1 MSTSDVAADDRRRDR
16 RAVVIVLVV
25 LLLLLGGLYAGGY
38 ALTSDRLP
46 RGSQVGGVRVGGL
59 SPSAARQKVARET
72 TELAA
77 RPLRVVVDDRAFTIR
92 PADVGLEIDVPG
104 SVGQVPVGRSFDPRD
119 MWDALVASTD
129 VPLQVVAV
137 GDGVERR
144 VAGIAAKVDE
154 PVVEGD
160 VVFEDG
166 RARAV
171 YPRTGHVL
179 DRDAAAEA
187 LVSAYPSD
195 GETVELGL
203 TDDAPDVVTSEVS
216 RVMGAFANPAMSGAV
231 TYRFGRLR
239 VVVRP
244 DDYAAALS
252 VTASDGRLRP
262 RVDGDRLWSLFGRV
276 GRRWGTGSGE
286 LRVADRILSPALA
299 VDYLRGEVVAGFLDV
314 VRKPQRQRTVTIPVS
329 PLRGR

>member
-1 MSTSDVAADDRRRDR
+1 MSTYDIAADDRRRDR
-16 RAVVIVLVV
+16 RAVLVVLVV

-46 RGSQVGGVRVGGL
+46 RGTKVGGVRVGGL
-59 SPSAARQKVARET
+59 IPSAARQKVARET
-72 TELAA
+72 SEPAA

-144 VAGIAAKVDE
+144 VAGIARKVDE

-160 VVFEDG
+160 VVFEGG

-171 YPRTGHVL
+171 YPRTGHLL
-179 DRDAAAEA
+179 DREAAVQA
-187 LVSAYPSD
+187 LVSSYPSD
-195 GETVELGL
+195 GEAVELGL
-203 TDDAPDVVTSEVS
+203 GDAAPAVTTAEVS
-216 RVMGAFANPAMSGAV
+216 RVMKAFANPAVSGAV
-231 TYRFGRLR
+231 TYRFGTLR

-252 VTASDGRLRP
+252 MTASQGRLSP

-276 GRRWGTGSGE
+276 ERTWGTGSRE
-286 LRVADRILSPALA
+286 LRVEDRILSPAQA
-299 VDYLRGEVVAGFLDV
+299 VEFLRGEVVAGFLAV
-314 VRKPQRQRTVTIPVS
+314 VRKPQRQRIVTFEVAR
-329 PLRGR
+329 LRGR

>member
-1 MSTSDVAADDRRRDR
+1 VSSYDVAADDRRRDR
-16 RAVVIVLVV
+16 RALLVVLVV

-38 ALTSDRLP
+38 ALTSDRMP
-46 RGSQVGGVRVGGL
+46 RGTKVGGVRVGGL
-59 SPSAARQKVARET
+59 SPSAARLKVARET

-144 VAGIAAKVDE
+144 VAGIAAKIDE
-154 PVVEGD
+154 PVVDGD

-187 LVSAYPSD
+187 LVSSYPSN

-203 TDDAPDVVTSEVS
+203 SDAAPAVSTSEVS
-216 RVMGAFANPAMSGAV
+216 RVMKAFANPAVSGAV
-231 TYRFGRLR
+231 TYRFGAVR

-244 DDYAAALS
+244 EDYAAALS
-252 VTASDGRLRP
+252 MTASDGRLRP

-276 GRRWGTGSGE
+276 ERAWGTGSRQV
-286 LRVADRILSPALA
+286 RVADRILSPTQA
-299 VDYLRGEVVAGFLDV
+299 VEFLREEVVAGFLAV
-314 VRKPQRQRTVTIPVS
+314 VRKPQRQRIVRFEVAR
-329 PLRGR
+329 LRGR